1 MIGAGKIQTWIR
13 PKIQEK
19 MMLAPIVEIFCDID
33 DFCKHWLQGANDKM
47 LPNPQRKRQRQ
58 CRLSVSEIMTIMLL
72 FHLSHYRT
80 FKDYYREC
88 VEQELRDYFPKLV
101 SYHRFL
107 ELELSMIVPLS
118 AYLMS
123 KTGNAT
129 GLYYVDSTSLK
140 VCHNRRI
147 NRHKTFAGIAERGK
161 TSVGYFFGFKL
172 HLVFNHQG
180 ELMSF
185 CLTRGNVDDR
195 QPLSKLFKGLKGLA
209 AGDKG
214 YISKKHEEQLAKQ
227 DLRLITKVRRNMK
240 KRALT
245 AFEKY
250 FLSQRSL
257 IETIIDQLKAICQIE
272 HTRHRKPDNFVVNLL
287 AGLAAYVVRPRK
299 PQLKFDKLPGSS
311 LLLTSS

>member
-1 MIGAGKIQTWIR
+1 
-13 PKIQEK
+13 
-19 MMLAPIVEIFCDID
+19 MLAPIVEIFCDID
-33 DFCKHWLQGANDKM
+33 DFCKCWLSGSNDKL
-47 LPNPQRKRQRQ
+47 LPNPERKRQRS
-58 CRLSVSEIMTIMLL
+58 CRLSLSEIMTIMLL

-80 FKDYYREC
+80 FKDYYRYC
-88 VEQELRDYFPKLV
+88 VEQDLKSYFPNLV

-107 ELELSMIVPLS
+107 ELESSVLIPLS
-118 AYLMS
+118 TYLLY
-123 KTGNAT
+123 KAGDAT

-147 NRHKTFAGIAERGK
+147 NQHKTFAGIAERGK
-161 TSVGYFFGFKL
+161 TSVDYFFGFKL
-172 HLVFNHQG
+172 HLVFNHKG

-195 QPLSKLFKGLKGLA
+195 QPLDYLFKGLKGLG

-214 YISKKHEEQLAKQ
+214 YLSKKHEEQLAKQ
-227 DLRLITKVRRNMK
+227 GLRLITKVRRNMK
-240 KRALT
+240 KRILT
-245 AFEKY
+245 SFEKY

-299 PQLKFDKLPGSS
+299 PQLKINSLPNFSTTLISS
-311 LLLTSS
+311 